1 MDELF
6 AQILEISWQSALI
19 ALAVIIVRFFLKKRA
34 SKRSICL
41 LWLLVALR
49 LLLPASLLPES
60 PVSL

>member
-41 LWLLVALR
+41 L
-49 LLLPASLLPES
+49 
-60 PVSL
+60 